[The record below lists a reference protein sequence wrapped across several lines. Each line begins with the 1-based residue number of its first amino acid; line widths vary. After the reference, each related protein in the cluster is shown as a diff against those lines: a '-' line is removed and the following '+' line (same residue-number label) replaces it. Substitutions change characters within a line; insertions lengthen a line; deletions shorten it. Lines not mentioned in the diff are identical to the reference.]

1 MIQSPGGW
9 YDLQV
14 LAGGC
19 HLWWIRSTGES
30 YLMGEATGHNR
41 IACKFAHI
49 TAGQLPNLNKAIK
62 YSQCLLES
70 PARQYYTPP
79 SGVPWWSGT
88 AGDRPL
94 RLRCSGPCTLGYD
107 RDPSKLWQ
115 PLPGK
120 VVRQW
125 GTIVVEEEGVV
136 GERAHGNPNLVKYL
150 ESNLL
155 DVSPGTGNRGT
166 EEPELS

>member
-1 MIQSPGGW
+1 M
-9 YDLQV
+9 
-14 LAGGC
+14 
-19 HLWWIRSTGES
+19 
-30 YLMGEATGHNR
+30 
-41 IACKFAHI
+41 
-49 TAGQLPNLNKAIK
+49 
-62 YSQCLLES
+62 
-70 PARQYYTPP
+70 
-79 SGVPWWSGT
+79 
-88 AGDRPL
+88 
-94 RLRCSGPCTLGYD
+94 GYD